1 MFHSYGNNS
10 WPLRVNFTALL
21 KIDDFSTDSFS
32 LSSTMDFAQY
42 NLTPAEMGID
52 VAFQEKFETVAPL
65 LTAHAEAILVTRECC
80 QALRSWKGGRTK
92 TEFYKEYQRL
102 KNLYEDAERSQLKTH
117 AALQVALMG
126 EEAWLEL
133 KRLEKEKADE
143 EYEQALQDDLD
154 ATFD

>member
-1 MFHSYGNNS
+1 MFGRF
-10 WPLRVNFTALL
+10 LIR
-21 KIDDFSTDSFS
+21 IQRD
-32 LSSTMDFAQY
+32 MDFTQY

-52 VAFQEKFETVAPL
+52 MTFQEKFDTVAPL
-65 LTAHAEAILVTRECC
+65 LTAHAEAILAARESC

-102 KNLYEDAERSQLKTH
+102 KYLYEDAERAQVKTH

-126 EEAWLEL
+126 EEAWLEK

-154 ATFD
+154 DTFA